1 MVKQLAIRN
10 LKRSIQDY
18 RIYLFTFTFSITIV
32 YLFQS
37 LVNQQT
43 SIALSQNQLGL
54 MNTILRAL
62 EGVNIF
68 VVIAFSALLA
78 GANGFLLKR
87 RQQEF
92 AIYYALGMKQHQV
105 AQLLALETFG
115 TGVIA
120 LILGIILGVA
130 ISQIM
135 ILMTAQLFQTTVINY
150 QFLFSWIAI
159 LKTSVY
165 FLIIIIG
172 IFLLNYWQLKRY
184 RITSLL
190 KNKQKTYELKRVL
203 QQRLVL
209 EWSGATLLILSG
221 YFFLQ
226 STWFSKYFFVSII
239 VSLCMILTCIWLNIT
254 SVKLVFQLLIR
265 SKYHYLKQLRFVTIR
280 TSWQQINEHL
290 WSIVGMSLLIVSAWS
305 ILTLSF
311 SYRHT
316 SEAVI
321 QTIAP
326 YDATIVFHSYE
337 SDKVASPVDLL
348 LEKGVDVKALGD
360 ITMTNIYT
368 TETTLNDLLAEYNMA
383 NASLY
388 TFFDHGAPSFLRVIT
403 YDDYVNIAQLLGIE
417 PIRTRGHEV
426 LFLTNMDDMLP
437 VFEDYLQT
445 HETIDIDGQ
454 RYGIREDGYIK
465 LGIENEDFSRQM
477 LIAVVPEREAKWPQ
491 YTTVLN
497 VMYDQKK
504 SMQAEQLLDEMY
516 QTLINFDEKQ
526 NQYDTQYGSFS
537 VLTKQ
542 HVSEQVIGETALVV
556 YIGMYS
562 SIIILLACATLLSLH
577 QLTFVIERKSEY
589 QTLLDIGSSKKQM
602 YQQLKKQ
609 MIVYFIVPVLLA
621 FPQVLAILWLMVKLA
636 LEIEAGSTMISLAVS
651 TGIIILI
658 IGGYCI
664 VSIQSGW
671 RMFMKQK

>member
-115 TGVIA
+115 TGAIA

-254 SVKLVFQLLIR
+254 SVKL
-265 SKYHYLKQLRFVTIR
+265 
-280 TSWQQINEHL
+280 
-290 WSIVGMSLLIVSAWS
+290 
-305 ILTLSF
+305 
-311 SYRHT
+311 
-316 SEAVI
+316 
-321 QTIAP
+321 
-326 YDATIVFHSYE
+326 
-337 SDKVASPVDLL
+337 
-348 LEKGVDVKALGD
+348 
-360 ITMTNIYT
+360 
-368 TETTLNDLLAEYNMA
+368 
-383 NASLY
+383 
-388 TFFDHGAPSFLRVIT
+388 
-403 YDDYVNIAQLLGIE
+403 
-417 PIRTRGHEV
+417 
-426 LFLTNMDDMLP
+426 
-437 VFEDYLQT
+437 
-445 HETIDIDGQ
+445 
-454 RYGIREDGYIK
+454 
-465 LGIENEDFSRQM
+465 
-477 LIAVVPEREAKWPQ
+477 
-491 YTTVLN
+491 
-497 VMYDQKK
+497 
-504 SMQAEQLLDEMY
+504 
-516 QTLINFDEKQ
+516 
-526 NQYDTQYGSFS
+526 
-537 VLTKQ
+537 
-542 HVSEQVIGETALVV
+542 
-556 YIGMYS
+556 
-562 SIIILLACATLLSLH
+562 
-577 QLTFVIERKSEY
+577 
-589 QTLLDIGSSKKQM
+589 
-602 YQQLKKQ
+602 
-609 MIVYFIVPVLLA
+609 
-621 FPQVLAILWLMVKLA
+621 
-636 LEIEAGSTMISLAVS
+636 
-651 TGIIILI
+651 
-658 IGGYCI
+658 
-664 VSIQSGW
+664 
-671 RMFMKQK
+671 